1 MKYIEI
7 KSLLLD
13 IDMSIELTSY
23 IMGMLMIPSIYTDK
37 LEPSDE
43 IGLNRFYPDK
53 HYNID
58 SINVGEVVL
67 VDEKCNKMEGLEL
80 RNGEVQLVIYTGLTP
95 ILYCDK
101 MRLDEQLL
109 SKYLIYLVD
118 NVKSILSIAFNP
130 LIKDDNRDKYF
141 ITDNTDITYRFL
153 INVGTIDNMNGRN
166 NRYINIE
173 LSSIL
178 ESLSDN
184 REDDTMIDRILDGTN
199 IEFKLS
205 DDYNK
210 IIKTNF
216 GIDL

>member
-1 MKYIEI
+1 MKYTEI

-23 IMGMLMIPSIYTDK
+23 IMSVLMIPSMYTDK

-58 SINVGEVVL
+58 SIDIGEVVL
-67 VDEKCNKMEGLEL
+67 VDEKCNKIEGLEL
-80 RNGEVQLVIYTGLTP
+80 KNEEVQLVIYTGLAP

-109 SKYLIYLVD
+109 SNYLIYLVD
-118 NVKSILSIAFNP
+118 NVRSILSIAFNP
-130 LIKDDNRDKYF
+130 SIKDDNRDKYF
-141 ITDNTDITYRFL
+141 ITDNTNITYRFL
-153 INVGTIDNMNGRN
+153 INIGTVDKMDGRN

-173 LSSIL
+173 FSDIL

-184 REDDTMIDRILDGTN
+184 REDETMIDRILDGTN

-205 DDYNK
+205 DDYNR
-210 IIKTNF
+210 IIKANF

>member
-178 ESLSDN
+178 ESLSNN

>member
-23 IMGMLMIPSIYTDK
+23 IMSMLMIPSIYTDK

-173 LSSIL
+173 LNSIL